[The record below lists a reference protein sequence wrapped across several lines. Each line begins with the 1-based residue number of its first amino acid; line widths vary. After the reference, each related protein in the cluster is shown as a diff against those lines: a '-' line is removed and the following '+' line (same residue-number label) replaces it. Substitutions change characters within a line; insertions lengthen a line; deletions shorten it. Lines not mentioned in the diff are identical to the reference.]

1 MELNLRT
8 PVMNQLADLIQRS
21 SASLLLQWRQ
31 QVKELPSARGLDV
44 PTLNDHIP
52 ELLVELTT
60 ALRMKSEET
69 IAQAL
74 VQGTPPGHGS
84 QRFQDGFDITEVV
97 AEYNIL
103 RGCVHDLADANG
115 LVLQGLPFHILNQ
128 VLDTSIGL
136 AVQTFATQ
144 SALEVQRRREDH
156 LAFVAHDLRTPL
168 NAISLTASVLEM
180 TFQPDDPE
188 DGTARMFNSL
198 HRNVKH
204 LESLVNQVL
213 EEHVDMKTEVGVKLQ
228 RRTLDLW
235 PLVEG
240 LVHELKPVAGTASTK
255 LINAVPEDL
264 VVFADADLLRRIFQ
278 NLIANAIAYTP
289 HGEIRIGAQ
298 ERPDGAVE
306 CWVKDNG
313 KGILPAVL
321 PTIFEQ
327 GTGDANKHESHGL
340 GLAIVKTFVEAHG
353 GKVNAE
359 SKPHEGSTLRF
370 TIPLSARV

>member
-1 MELNLRT
+1 MAVDLRT
-8 PVMNQLADLIQRS
+8 SVITQLADLIARS

-31 QVKELPSARGLDV
+31 QVQELPSARDLDV

-60 ALRMKSEET
+60 ALRVKSDEA

-84 QRFQDGFDITEVV
+84 QRFLDGFDITEVV

-128 VLDTSIGL
+128 VLDSAIGL
-136 AVQTFATQ
+136 AVQAFATQ
-144 SALEVQRRREDH
+144 SALEVQHRREDH

-168 NAISLTASVLEM
+168 NAISLAAGVLEM

-188 DGTARMFNSL
+188 SETARMFMSL

-204 LESLVNQVL
+204 LESLVNKVL
-213 EEHVDMKTEVGVKLQ
+213 KEHANLKTEVGMTLE
-228 RRTLDLW
+228 RRALDLW

-240 LVHELKPVAGTASTK
+240 LVHELKPVAGTESTK
-255 LINAVPEDL
+255 LINAIPGDL
-264 VVFADADLLRRIFQ
+264 MVFADADLLRRIFQ
-278 NLIANAIAYTP
+278 NLIANAITYTP
-289 HGEIRIGAQ
+289 HGEIRIGAE
-298 ERPDGAVE
+298 ERTDGTVE
-306 CWVKDNG
+306 CWVKDDG
-313 KGILPAVL
+313 QGILPEAL
-321 PTIFEQ
+321 PTIFEM